1 MTVTPRSDHDPAAG
15 GPDAADAAA
24 YDDVRDGVLRGL
36 AHELSNRTG
45 TIGAVAEAL
54 VAADPASRLALAL
67 RAEAARL
74 DEVLRLLRLLPA
86 DPARPAEPV
95 RPADLVADA
104 AALFALHPAG
114 RDRTVALERGDDAPP
129 VRAHVPATVH
139 ALVRLLVRASP
150 DGATVAVSWR
160 EADGDVVL
168 RVGDGELRL
177 PTLAAAR
184 TRAAQG

>member
-1 MTVTPRSDHDPAAG
+1 MTVTPRPD
-15 GPDAADAAA
+15 PDADVR
-24 YDDVRDGVLRGL
+24 DTDEVRDGVLRGL

-45 TIGAVAEAL
+45 TIGAAAEAL
-54 VAADPASRLALAL
+54 AAADPSSRLALAL

-86 DPARPAEPV
+86 DPARPSEPV

-114 RDRTVALERGDDAPP
+114 RDRAVRLERGDDAPP
-129 VRAHVPATVH
+129 VRVAVPATVH
-139 ALVRLLVRASP
+139 ALVALLVHAP
-150 DGATVAVSWR
+150 DDGATVAATWR

-168 RVGDGELRL
+168 RVGDGELRV

-184 TRAAQG
+184 ARQTQG

>member
-1 MTVTPRSDHDPAAG
+1 MTVTPRSDRDPAAG
-15 GPDAADAAA
+15 GSDADAAA
-24 YDDVRDGVLRGL
+24 DADARDGVLRGL

-114 RDRTVALERGDDAPP
+114 RDRAVALERGDAAPP
-129 VRAHVPATVH
+129 VRAHVPTAVR
-139 ALVRLLVRASP
+139 ALVALLVGAAGGDG
-150 DGATVAVSWR
+150 DGAAVAVTWR

-168 RVGDGELRL
+168 AAGGREVRL

-184 TRAAQG
+184 AREG